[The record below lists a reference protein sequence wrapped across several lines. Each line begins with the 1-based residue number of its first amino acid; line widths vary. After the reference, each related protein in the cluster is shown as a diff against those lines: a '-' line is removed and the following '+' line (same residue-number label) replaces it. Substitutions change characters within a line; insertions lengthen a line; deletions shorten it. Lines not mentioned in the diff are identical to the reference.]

1 MKKEKKKTG
10 IYNWVSIITS
20 LIVLLM
26 SVYAIAVKYLDEKY
40 HYEYFAD
47 KTLIDFPLIL
57 ISIYLIAAILLIISI
72 FQNKSAL
79 KTKLALKI
87 LVVVFI
93 IFSTPTVIKHS
104 SRVYHIIAGIKLFVD
119 PDYPFERWCS

>member
-26 SVYAIAVKYLDEKY
+26 SLYAIAVKYLDEKY

-57 ISIYLIAAILLIISI
+57 ISIYLIAAILLIISL
-72 FQNKSAL
+72 FQNKSVS
-79 KTKLALKI
+79 KTTLALKI

-93 IFSTPTVIKHS
+93 IFSNICSHS
-104 SRVYHIIAGIKLFVD
+104 VLLYVHIWEDLSR
-119 PDYPFERWCS
+119 S

>member
-1 MKKEKKKTG
+1 MKKEKKKAG

-57 ISIYLIAAILLIISI
+57 ISIYLIAAILLVISI
-72 FQNKSAL
+72 FQNKSAS
-79 KTKLALKI
+79 KTTLALKI
-87 LVVVFI
+87 LVVFI

-104 SRVYHIIAGIKLFVD
+104 SRVYHIKAGIKLFVD
-119 PDYPFERWCS
+119 PNYPFER

>member
-57 ISIYLIAAILLIISI
+57 ISIYLIAAILLIISL
-72 FQNKSAL
+72 FQNKSAS
-79 KTKLALKI
+79 KQR
-87 LVVVFI
+87 
-93 IFSTPTVIKHS
+93 SHS
-104 SRVYHIIAGIKLFVD
+104 KSLLLYL
-119 PDYPFERWCS
+119 